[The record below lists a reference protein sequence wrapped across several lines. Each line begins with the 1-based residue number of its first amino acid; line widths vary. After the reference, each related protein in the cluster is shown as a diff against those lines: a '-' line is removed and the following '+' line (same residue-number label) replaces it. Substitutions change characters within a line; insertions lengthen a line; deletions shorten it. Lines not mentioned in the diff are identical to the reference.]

1 VPRPGANLGDKNSGI
16 PTSLAHAKRDGLM
29 PRSEGSS
36 TGGIAADL
44 CFASSVTFAAL
55 TADAPP
61 FTPDPSAGWF
71 AYTRVFIPPPGE
83 PSPLRLDPAYPRVT
97 NEDNRATGGQP
108 TSAVGDP
115 NNPILQP

>member
-1 VPRPGANLGDKNSGI
+1 
-16 PTSLAHAKRDGLM
+16 
-29 PRSEGSS
+29 
-36 TGGIAADL
+36 
-44 CFASSVTFAAL
+44 
-55 TADAPP
+55 
-61 FTPDPSAGWF
+61 
-71 AYTRVFIPPPGE
+71 VFIPPPGE